1 MSNTSIFTDTT
12 ICKNIKVY
20 INDIEIP
27 QDDMKDFQYSM
38 SLFRS
43 SILGTLVITD
53 SFNLLN
59 SKQIEF
65 NGKTA
70 VKVVMFDFMRT
81 HWQCKFKVVD
91 MQIDESNPRV
101 KSLFFK
107 LIDAVSYTLATKFNT
122 KSFNTNPVNAFK
134 QIFDEYKCENDLK
147 AVGMKL
153 DLKAAEGSE
162 NFSLPHN
169 MSVLDFF
176 LDKLAEYNVR
186 IWFDHTG
193 MHVKEYKLSDYELT
207 KFGDKNLT
215 YTDFLVNNEYLFK
228 IHFYE
233 KQNASQTST
242 SLAIPKQ
249 TIVKFN
255 AKQRIE
261 EQVDLKEIYS
271 EMLLNNNTDFLDLQE
286 TTGDASNPVFTTKGK
301 IKYDM
306 FNRYMFSNV
315 VVAGVPGT
323 IKYANPGAKVTL
335 KLLSKS
341 PYDEQQLT
349 GDVTASG
356 VYIIGAVTGRVLG
369 DKFIQQITFNRF
381 DNPKPR
387 KS

>member
-1 MSNTSIFTDTT
+1 MSNTTIFTDST
-12 ICKNIKVY
+12 ICKSIKVY

-43 SILGTLVITD
+43 SILGTLTITD

-65 NGKTA
+65 NGNTT

-91 MQIDESNPRV
+91 MQIDETNPRV
-101 KSLFFK
+101 KAMRFK
-107 LIDAVSYTLATKFNT
+107 LIDSVSYTLATKFNT
-122 KSFNTNPVNAFK
+122 KSFNANPVDAFK
-134 QIFDEYKCENDLK
+134 QIIDEYKCQEDLES
-147 AVGMKL
+147 VGMKL
-153 DLKAAEGSE
+153 DLVSAPGSE

-176 LDKLAEYNVR
+176 LAKLSEYNVR
-186 IWFDHTG
+186 VWFDHTG
-193 MHVKEYKLSDYELT
+193 LHIKEYKLSDYELT
-207 KFGDKNLT
+207 KFKDKNLV

-228 IHFYE
+228 IHFYT
-233 KQNASQTST
+233 KQNASQSST
-242 SLAIPKQ
+242 SLVIPKQ

-255 AKQRIE
+255 AKQKIE

-271 EMLLNNNTDFLDLQE
+271 EMLLNNNDDFLQLQE
-286 TTGDASNPVFTTKGK
+286 TTGDATNPTFTTKGK
-301 IKYDM
+301 IKYDL
-306 FNRYMFSNV
+306 FGKYMFSNV
-315 VVAGVPGT
+315 ITAGVPGT
-323 IKYANPGAKVTL
+323 IKYANPGAKVTV

-341 PYDEQQLT
+341 PYDEQQLS

-356 VYIIGAVTGRVLG
+356 VYIIGAVTGRIIG